1 MRKRLKRAV
10 PREKNLPERREKK
23 PDRCLSE
30 RKGRRALTK
39 APSDA
44 YHKSSDKK

>member
-23 PDRCLSE
+23 TGQMSVGKKRTAGID
-30 RKGRRALTK
+30 
-39 APSDA
+39 
-44 YHKSSDKK
+44 KSSL